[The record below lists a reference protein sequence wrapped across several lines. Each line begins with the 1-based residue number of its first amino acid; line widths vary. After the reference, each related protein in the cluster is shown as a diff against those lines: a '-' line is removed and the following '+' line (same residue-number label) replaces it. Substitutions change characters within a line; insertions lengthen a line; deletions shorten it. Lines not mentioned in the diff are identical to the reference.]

1 MSGMSNENDP
11 RNEQDRKTMDEN
23 PSRVATTMRDG
34 SGPSQQAVDMANLA
48 EVEDAK
54 LRQKTGKSYSQGQMV
69 LRRFRNHRA
78 AMPSA
83 VFLVLIFT
91 LAFSSIGWAGIPGWW
106 DKSYLTSS
114 TVVDGGAPTLSLIP
128 QWLGGEGIRWG
139 EHPFGQDN
147 TGKDYFALV
156 MRGTQ
161 QSLIIALVV
170 GLVSTVIGA
179 TIGAVAG
186 YFRGWIDSLLMR
198 LTDLI
203 IVIPL
208 LVLAAVLGRMSSSLN
223 AGIIPLALVLGLVT
237 WTSLARLV
245 RGEVLSLREKEFVA
259 ASVAMG
265 AHPARVIGR
274 HLLPNTIGVIVVNAT
289 FAIASAILLETSL
302 SFLGFGVQPPE
313 SSLGLLISQYQNAF
327 TTRPWLFWWPG
338 MLILAIALSVN
349 FLGDGL
355 RDAFDPR
362 QGARAVKKSRRFG
375 TFGISGRDK
384 ALDRAAT
391 ETSAGAGGLD
401 VPATGALRPTATSG
415 ELRDEIH
422 PDGEPRGSRHHRGDR
437 RKGRDRPDGDRRD
450 GHPRDDDDQEPR
462 D

>member
-1 MSGMSNENDP
+1 MSNDNDP
-11 RNEQDRKTMDEN
+11 RNEQDRQTMDQNMNSGVTVQET
-23 PSRVATTMRDG
+23 AT
-34 SGPSQQAVDMANLA
+34 GPSQQAVDMANLA
-48 EVEDAK
+48 EVEDAR
-54 LRQKTGKSYSQGQMV
+54 LRQKTGRSYSQGQLV

-78 AMPSA
+78 AMVSA
-83 VFLVLIFT
+83 VFLVFIFVM
-91 LAFSSIGWAGIPGWW
+91 AFSSIGWAGIPGWW
-106 DKSYLTSS
+106 DKSYLESS
-114 TVVDGGAPTLSLIP
+114 AVVDGGAPTLSVIP
-128 QWLGGEGIRWG
+128 QWLGGEGLHWG

-179 TIGAVAG
+179 AIGAIAG

-198 LTDLI
+198 LTDLV

-208 LVLAAVLGRMSSSLN
+208 LVLAAVLGRMTASLN
-223 AGIIPLALVLGLVT
+223 AGIIPLAVVLGLVT

-265 AHPARVIGR
+265 AHPARVITR

-302 SFLGFGVQPPE
+302 SFLGFGVRPPE
-313 SSLGLLISQYQNAF
+313 SSLGLLISEYQNAF

-362 QGARAVKKSRRFG
+362 QGARAAKKRRRFG
-375 TFGISGRDK
+375 AFGIMGRGK
-384 ALDRAAT
+384 ALDQASLDT
-391 ETSAGAGGLD
+391 TAGAGGRD
-401 VPATGALRPTATSG
+401 VPAHGGFRDTETSG
-415 ELRDEIH
+415 ELWDELH
-422 PDGEPRGSRHHRGDR
+422 
-437 RKGRDRPDGDRRD
+437 RRD
-450 GHPRDDDDQEPR
+450 DRKPRD
-462 D
+462 

>member
-1 MSGMSNENDP
+1 MSHDNDP
-11 RNEQDRKTMDEN
+11 RNGQDRQTMDEN
-23 PSRVATTMRDG
+23 MNRGVTAQQTAT
-34 SGPSQQAVDMANLA
+34 GPSQHAVDLADLA
-48 EVEDAK
+48 EVEDAR
-54 LRQKTGKSYSQGQMV
+54 LRQKTGRSYSQGQLV
-69 LRRFRNHRA
+69 RRRFRNHKA
-78 AMPSA
+78 AMASA
-83 VFLVLIFT
+83 AFLVLIFI

-106 DKSYLTSS
+106 DKSYLESS
-114 TVVDGGAPTLSLIP
+114 SVVDGGAPTLSLVP

-179 TIGAVAG
+179 TIGAIAG

-198 LTDLI
+198 LTDLV

-208 LVLAAVLGRMSSSLN
+208 LVLAAVLGRMTASLN
-223 AGIIPLALVLGLVT
+223 AGIIPLAVVLGLVT

-265 AHPARVIGR
+265 AHPARVIIR

-302 SFLGFGVQPPE
+302 SFLGFGVRAPE
-313 SSLGLLISQYQNAF
+313 SSLGLLISDYQNAF

-362 QGARAVKKSRRFG
+362 QGARAARKRRLFG
-375 TFGISGRDK
+375 TFGISGREK
-384 ALDRAAT
+384 ALAEAT
-391 ETSAGAGGLD
+391 AG
-401 VPATGALRPTATSG
+401 TTATAA
-415 ELRDEIH
+415 
-422 PDGEPRGSRHHRGDR
+422 DGPA
-437 RKGRDRPDGDRRD
+437 DGP
-450 GHPRDDDDQEPR
+450 GDDDTPYTGPADPLGPGR
-462 D
+462 